1 MKKLQLII
9 LALMLYACL
18 EKEDDVQD
26 IVMQTVGVALDSIT
40 FGALDSAT
48 LNHVEKYP
56 NRIKK
61 VTLDRFIKDAT
72 NLSGS
77 HREILKILSNK
88 IQDSVTIVFQDFRF
102 KHNRIIEDDFQT
114 IEYDSSYFGSINM
127 SNPVID
133 LEEGIGYYYL
143 ALNCFKYNVD
153 GCSVGYLIYV
163 GKENGKWRVLK
174 THQLWVGEV
183 LKPLN

>member
-1 MKKLQLII
+1 MKKLQFF
-9 LALMLYACL
+9 MLFIMLSACL
-18 EKEDDVQD
+18 EKEIVEQAF
-26 IVMQTVGVALDSIT
+26 VMQTVGVALDSIT

-61 VTLDRFIKDAT
+61 VTLDRFIKDAK
-72 NLSGS
+72 NLSS
-77 HREILKILSNK
+77 SQIALLKTLSNK
-88 IQDSVTIVFQDFRF
+88 IQDSVTIVLQGYRF
-102 KHNRIIEDDFQT
+102 KHNLIIEDDFQA

-133 LEEGIGYYYL
+133 LEEEIGYYYL

-163 GKENGKWRVLK
+163 GKGNGKWRVLK
-174 THQLWVGEV
+174 THQLWVGEAM
-183 LKPLN
+183 KPLN

>member
-1 MKKLQLII
+1 MMKLQFII
-9 LALMLYACL
+9 LAFILYACL
-18 EKEDDVQD
+18 EKQDHGQD

-77 HREILKILSNK
+77 QIALLKTLSNK
-88 IQDSVTIVFQDFRF
+88 IQDSVTIVFQDYRF
-102 KHNRIIEDDFQT
+102 KHNLIIEDDFQT

-133 LEEGIGYYYL
+133 LEEEIGYYYL

-163 GKENGKWRVLK
+163 GKENGKWRVLR
-174 THQLWVGEV
+174 TYQLWVGEMM
-183 LKPLN
+183 KPLN